1 MAPADVRVRVAYD
14 DMMTIH
20 DFCTL
25 YGASPQAGAL
35 VRLMDDEAVRRI
47 YLQGLSCSATP
58 LLFASVSQRVGR
70 PVVFVLQDADEAGY
84 FYHDLTQTMGQE
96 QVLFFPSG
104 YRRSVKYGQR
114 DAASEILR
122 TEVLTRITSL
132 AEGALL
138 YVVTYPEALAE
149 LVVNKQQLDNRRLHL
164 AVGQTVD
171 VS

>member
-35 VRLMDDEAVRRI
+35 VRLMDDEVVRSI

-70 PVVFVLQDADEAGY
+70 PVVFVLQDADEAGS

-138 YVVTYPEALAE
+138 
-149 LVVNKQQLDNRRLHL
+149 
-164 AVGQTVD
+164 
-171 VS
+171 